1 MKELKMKIKDFLKN
15 HGDKIKEFL
24 KIFTIVFAL
33 NLFLLCFVNLI
44 TNGTETD
51 VFYGGDTPRVL
62 QDMTMQEGLHYR
74 TSVHPLFVILTQP
87 FIRLLGRFTGVIVA
101 AVIFEAAIGALSATL
116 FYRFMQKLGV
126 SKKTSLTAT
135 VILTLSFTQIAFN
148 SIFETYA
155 FSQFGL
161 MVMWVIA
168 AGLIDKKLEL
178 KDYALLAV
186 AGIFSLAFTLTNIV
200 QFLILLSIIIF
211 LNKNVKCKFIKF
223 SSILLVVLSITVM
236 LADVQKA
243 FWPSANNFFTSSIN
257 GFVLD
262 KNSEEFTYIERTWSA
277 KRVIFQ
283 MNTSF
288 VYQFGLL
295 GGLIL
300 EKSNLINM
308 LGLICF
314 GLFSLINLYYFFT
327 KRKIFK
333 EKIYFALL
341 SAYGFNFVLHIFY
354 NPYESFLYVLHYNFL
369 IIAILFYI
377 FTHLDEKT
385 RLLNYVRDFFVK
397 YKIQTMTAYI
407 FLQVIG
413 IIKYLQEV
421 HAKFGFKATMPKYI
435 LILIVLSLV
444 IFAAVVIRKV
454 KLKVVAGVVVVIVS
468 LVGWVSFSGY
478 LNNREIKNV
487 EALDRA
493 GVDYKPFLRNDF
505 TKQMTNELAEYL
517 YELDVPLR
525 AQTYFIQKYEISHKK
540 NSDFFSFGMGDRKTL
555 IYKKGKLI
563 DLQTKQTVRS
573 FDFTHEMIIPNMYTV
588 LLLDQAGKIT
598 RIYEDET
605 GVHIE
610 KGRMA
615 RIWEDWN
622 NYNQW
627 EDDRLNNR
635 ETKLVENITTET
647 ISTSK
652 NKINLPNFEE
662 SKVGRILKV
671 LHQEILVNINQGK
684 PRTTLMAKTNESGLY
699 REGMMAAM
707 VLEETKNT
715 WLFENWMKQI
725 GSIYDCRNKLE
736 KNETKCTESADNPG
750 QLLYLLGVI
759 TNSRQDLTNKIKAE
773 VRQKAVD
780 GEFVGEVD
788 GEKMGYY
795 PTALLINGARK
806 NKIDLGYDFNLG
818 KPDKYLGLTWWL
830 NDYKEA
836 KHGNIV
842 DPMHPAKEW
851 ASVHQE
857 PGHYGLTTIL
867 DEAYPLTFDGELT
880 EAEAEEQK
888 LINEHYSHEKG
899 PRLSSIWH
907 ASEMFLMLNNRE

>member
-1 MKELKMKIKDFLKN
+1 MKELKMKIKDFLTS

-24 KIFTIVFAL
+24 KIFTVVFAL
-33 NLFLLCFVNLI
+33 NLFLLSFVNLI

-87 FIRLLGRFTGVIVA
+87 FVRILGRVTGVIVA
-101 AVIFEAAIGALSATL
+101 AVIFEAAVGALSATL
-116 FYRFMQKLGV
+116 FYRLMQKLGA
-126 SKKTSLTAT
+126 SKKTGLLAT
-135 VILTLSFTQIAFN
+135 VILVLSFTQVSFN
-148 SIFETYA
+148 SIFETYV

-178 KDYALLAV
+178 KDYALLV
-186 AGIFSLAFTLTNIV
+186 IAGIFSLAFTLTNIV

-308 LGLICF
+308 LGLVCF

-385 RLLNYVRDFFVK
+385 KFLNYVRDFFVK
-397 YKIQTMTAYI
+397 YKIQTMTTYI

-454 KLKVVAGVVVVIVS
+454 KLKVVAGVVIVIVS

-525 AQTYFIQKYEISHKK
+525 A
-540 NSDFFSFGMGDRKTL
+540 SDIFYS
-555 IYKKGKLI
+555 
-563 DLQTKQTVRS
+563 
-573 FDFTHEMIIPNMYTV
+573 
-588 LLLDQAGKIT
+588 KI
-598 RIYEDET
+598 
-605 GVHIE
+605 
-610 KGRMA
+610 
-615 RIWEDWN
+615 
-622 NYNQW
+622 
-627 EDDRLNNR
+627 
-635 ETKLVENITTET
+635 
-647 ISTSK
+647 
-652 NKINLPNFEE
+652 
-662 SKVGRILKV
+662 
-671 LHQEILVNINQGK
+671 
-684 PRTTLMAKTNESGLY
+684 
-699 REGMMAAM
+699 
-707 VLEETKNT
+707 
-715 WLFENWMKQI
+715 
-725 GSIYDCRNKLE
+725 
-736 KNETKCTESADNPG
+736 
-750 QLLYLLGVI
+750 
-759 TNSRQDLTNKIKAE
+759 
-773 VRQKAVD
+773 
-780 GEFVGEVD
+780 
-788 GEKMGYY
+788 
-795 PTALLINGARK
+795 
-806 NKIDLGYDFNLG
+806 
-818 KPDKYLGLTWWL
+818 
-830 NDYKEA
+830 
-836 KHGNIV
+836 
-842 DPMHPAKEW
+842 
-851 ASVHQE
+851 
-857 PGHYGLTTIL
+857 
-867 DEAYPLTFDGELT
+867 
-880 EAEAEEQK
+880 
-888 LINEHYSHEKG
+888 
-899 PRLSSIWH
+899 
-907 ASEMFLMLNNRE
+907 